1 MDDSERKASPGGET
15 VTAHEV
21 TMQQTPAADSG
32 PEPAGFPPRTP
43 ADWRVLTVD
52 GTNPIDPI
60 AARRVYDLIWFYVQ
74 DQEAAARLTALTFRV
89 ALSRIKEGLP
99 TPSAYTP
106 WLAVIAT
113 NEAHRYLE
121 SEPTQRPASAL
132 SESASDRDALFLAD
146 AIREMRADQKLAML
160 LRYRYDVPPALIAIA
175 LDMRP
180 RRLARLFVKAR
191 QHFAKESTLPPS
203 MFAVATPPPPNQTLA
218 TNLASYPQRDLKP
231 KRLGYM
237 WLDYS
242 GFPTFPE
249 RDERKAKWL
258 TALVTALL
266 LLVLAIGISR
276 PWSAERPEL
285 VDPSAQDAILLLDG

>member
-1 MDDSERKASPGGET
+1 MEDGELNASRGGDD
-15 VTAHEV
+15 VTGNEA
-21 TMQQTPAADSG
+21 TMQQTPSPLEG
-32 PEPAGFPPRTP
+32 TEPTGFPPRTP
-43 ADWRVLTVD
+43 ADWRVMVHD
-52 GTNPIDPI
+52 GTSPIDPI

-89 ALSRIKEGLP
+89 ALSRIDELP
-99 TPSAYTP
+99 TPSAYVP

-132 SESASDRDALFLAD
+132 AASASDRDARFLAD
-146 AIREMRADQKLAML
+146 ALREMRADQKLAML
-160 LRYRYDVPPALIAIA
+160 LRYRYEVSPALIAIA

-191 QHFAKESTLPPS
+191 EHFGKESTLPPS
-203 MFAVATPPPPNQTLA
+203 MFAVATPPPPTQPLA
-218 TNLASYPQRDLKP
+218 TELAPYPPRDLKP

-258 TALVTALL
+258 TALVTAVLL
-266 LLVLAIGISR
+266 LAIGIGISR

-285 VDPSAQDAILLLDG
+285 VDPSAQGAILHPDG